1 MKAVMAFSSKAA
13 SFASTAFSKGKA
25 ALAGKGGGDG
35 DGPSGKQLGGMSRGV
50 SAVGSLMEYA
60 GARQQAASMDQS
72 ARDEAMA
79 ARGEYIQASEKV
91 SAIDSEYNA
100 LVGQQLV
107 AASSMGIDAGSG
119 SVIAAREA
127 AQAEADRERNI
138 IRNSAETNARLRYAR
153 SLNLREAAK
162 NARFGAT
169 LKLGM
174 DVGQAIFGG
183 R

>member
-13 SFASTAFSKGKA
+13 SFASAAFSKGKA
-25 ALAGKGGGDG
+25 ALASKGGGDG
-35 DGPSGKQLGGMSRGV
+35 EGPSGKQLGGMSRGV

-127 AQAEADRERNI
+127 AQTEADRERNI

-174 DVGQAIFGG
+174 EVGQAIFGG

>member
-25 ALAGKGGGDG
+25 ALAAKGGGDG

-127 AQAEADRERNI
+127 AQTEADRERNI

-174 DVGQAIFGG
+174 DVGQAVFGG